1 MALHPIAAPLDVQT
15 ASSVEAQFTG
25 AHVLLVEDNVVNQI
39 VGATM
44 LRNLGCEV
52 DVSANGREAT
62 ERTRT
67 CHYDIVFM
75 DCEMPEMDGYEATA
89 AIRRQPDGHHVPI
102 IAVTAQVMAGDQ
114 ERCLS
119 AGMDGYISKPV
130 KQEDFVAALHRWVP
144 GKAEQKSDE
153 PQLSG
158 KLEGAIIPAQR
169 RRLFLFSDSP
179 SALANISF
187 ALDPRGYCSPA
198 RAGRSIRAI
207 VNRPVIHGIRGR

>member
-1 MALHPIAAPLDVQT
+1 M
-15 ASSVEAQFTG
+15 
-25 AHVLLVEDNVVNQI
+25 EDNVVNQI

-130 KQEDFVAALHRWVP
+130 KQEDFVAVLHRWVP

-153 PQLSG
+153 PQPSG
-158 KLEGAIIPAQR
+158 KLDDVISPVSAE
-169 RRLFLFSDSP
+169 DSSSFPGP
-179 SALANISF
+179 SAFGNISF
-187 ALDPRGYCSPA
+187 ALDPRDYCPPA